1 MLAAAAA
8 ALLALTISLLLLVL
22 LFLSLARA
30 QIVLNLRYFE
40 SDNEW
45 KMTRLMRLL
54 ANRRFIVSETSG
66 DAAERG
72 RFEAGIV
79 FTDAARIVQ
88 VVKYYLARPRERHRI
103 ARAGFAIMRALRSAD
118 ALLEPVRQLVAG
130 MGCVAAKEAEGQL

>member
-1 MLAAAAA
+1 M
-8 ALLALTISLLLLVL
+8 
-22 LFLSLARA
+22 
-30 QIVLNLRYFE
+30 LNLRYFE
-40 SDNEW
+40 SDDEW

-79 FTDAARIVQ
+79 FTSAARLVE
-88 VVKYYLARPRERHRI
+88 VVRHYLARPAERHRI
-103 ARAGFAIMRALRSAD
+103 ARAGFAIMRSLRSAD

-130 MGCVAAKEAEGQL
+130 MGCAAAQQPAEEMT

>member
-1 MLAAAAA
+1 MPARPGGSAAGGSDRAGGGTAGSGRRRYGSGRVTA
-8 ALLALTISLLLLVL
+8 RQ
-22 LFLSLARA
+22 LSLW
-30 QIVLNLRYFE
+30 
-40 SDNEW
+40 D
-45 KMTRLMRLL
+45 
-54 ANRRFIVSETSG
+54 

-103 ARAGFAIMRALRSAD
+103 ARAGFAIMRGLRSAD

-130 MGCVAAKEAEGQL
+130 MGCAAAKEAEGQLQP